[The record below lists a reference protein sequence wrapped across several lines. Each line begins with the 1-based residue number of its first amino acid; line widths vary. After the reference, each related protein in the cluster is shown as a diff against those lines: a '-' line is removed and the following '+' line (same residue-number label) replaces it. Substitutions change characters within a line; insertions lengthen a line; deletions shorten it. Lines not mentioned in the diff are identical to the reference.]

1 MSKLLGG
8 WRQSWRQNWG
18 QLLNLV
24 LESPCPLCQRS
35 AAQLLCVACQR
46 QLQDCR
52 LSHPSEF
59 WQKPLPV
66 FAWGAYGGALKRSI
80 AALKYNNQP
89 QLAQPLGQLLA
100 EAWLATP
107 LVLPKSLSPKSLS
120 VIPIP
125 LHAAKQKQRGF
136 NQAELLAAAFC
147 QQTGLPLERQGLLR
161 VRETEALF
169 GLTPEARS
177 QTMVDVFQP
186 SPSLLRRP
194 PRAVLLLDDIYTT
207 GATVK
212 SAAQVLRRQRISVI
226 GVAAIA
232 KAGK

>member
-1 MSKLLGG
+1 MAQISKML
-8 WRQSWRQNWG
+8 RSWKQNCG
-18 QLLNLV
+18 QILNLV
-24 LESPCPLCQRS
+24 LESPCALCQRS
-35 AAQLLCVACQR
+35 TAQPLCLTCQQ
-46 QLQDCR
+46 QLQDCQ

-59 WQKPLPV
+59 WQQPLPV

-89 QLAQPLGQLLA
+89 QIAQPLGQLLG
-100 EAWLATP
+100 EAWLSAP
-107 LVLPKSLSPKSLS
+107 LSLSKSLSPKAVS

-136 NQAELLAAAFC
+136 NQAELLAIAFC
-147 QQTGLPLERQGLLR
+147 NQTGLPIEPQGLLR

-177 QTMVDVFQP
+177 QTLVDVFQP

-194 PRAVLLLDDIYTT
+194 PRSVLLLDDIYTT

-212 SAAQVLRRQRISVI
+212 SAAQALRKQQISVI

>member
-1 MSKLLGG
+1 VVQLSKL
-8 WRQSWRQNWG
+8 RSWRQNWG

-24 LESPCPLCQRS
+24 LESPCLLCQRS
-35 AAQLLCVACQR
+35 TAQSLCVACQR
-46 QLQDCR
+46 QLQDCQ
-52 LSHPSEF
+52 LPHPSEF

-80 AALKYNNQP
+80 AVLKYKNQP
-89 QLAQPLGQLLA
+89 QLARPLGQLLA
-100 EAWLATP
+100 EAWLAAP
-107 LVLPKSLSPKSLS
+107 LALPKSVS

-125 LHAAKQKQRGF
+125 LHAAKQQQRGF

-147 QQTGLPLERQGLLR
+147 QQTGLPLQRHGLLR

-177 QTMVDVFQP
+177 QTLTNVFQL
-186 SPSLLRRP
+186 SSSLLRHP

-207 GATVK
+207 GATVRA
-212 SAAQVLRRQRISVI
+212 AAQALRRQQISVI

>member
-1 MSKLLGG
+1 MSRWLGG
-8 WRQSWRQNWG
+8 WRHWG
-18 QLLNLV
+18 QILNLV

-35 AAQLLCVACQR
+35 TAQPLCATCKQ
-46 QLQDCR
+46 QLQDCQ
-52 LSHPSEF
+52 LSDPSEF
-59 WQKPLPV
+59 WRKPLPV

-100 EAWLATP
+100 EAWSAAP
-107 LVLPKSLSPKSLS
+107 LVLPKSLS

-136 NQAELLAAAFC
+136 NQAELLAVAFC
-147 QQTGLPLERQGLLR
+147 QHTGLPLLPHGLLR

-169 GLTPEARS
+169 GLSPEARS
-177 QTMVDVFQP
+177 QTLIDVFQP
-186 SPSLLRRP
+186 NPKLLRRP
-194 PRAVLLLDDIYTT
+194 PRSVLLLDDIYTT

-212 SAAQVLRRQRISVI
+212 SAAQALRKQQISVI

-232 KAGK
+232 KTGR

>member
-1 MSKLLGG
+1 MGRLLGG
-8 WRQSWRQNWG
+8 WKHWG
-18 QLLNLV
+18 QILNLV

-35 AAQLLCVACQR
+35 TAQPLCATCNQQLQACQ
-46 QLQDCR
+46 
-52 LSHPSEF
+52 LSDPNEF
-59 WQKPLPV
+59 WRKPLPV

-100 EAWLATP
+100 EAWSAAP
-107 LVLPKSLSPKSLS
+107 LGLPKSLS

-125 LHAAKQKQRGF
+125 LHTAKQKQRGF

-147 QQTGLPLERQGLLR
+147 QQTGLPLLRHGLLR
-161 VRETEALF
+161 IRETEALF
-169 GLTPEARS
+169 GLSPEARS
-177 QTMVDVFQP
+177 QTLIDVFQP
-186 SPSLLRRP
+186 SPSLLRHP
-194 PRAVLLLDDIYTT
+194 PQSVLLLDDIYTT

-212 SAAQVLRRQRISVI
+212 SAAQALRRQQISVI

-232 KAGK
+232 KTGR